1 MKDKSAGSIRVLIAN
16 KHEVVREGL
25 AAVINRQTDMDVVAE
40 AYDGQ
45 AAVERFVALH
55 PHVALLDVHMLEMDG
70 IAATKVIRE
79 QFAEA
84 RIILLSTYSGDE
96 QVYQGLRAGAMSY
109 LLIDTT
115 SNELVHAIH
124 QVHSGVNYIP
134 PSIAAKL
141 ADRVKRR
148 ELSTR
153 ETEVL
158 QLMAYGKSNK
168 EIGSALYVT
177 EGTVKVHVS
186 SLMKKLGVTG
196 RIEAVNVALMHGIVT
211 LALKNSA

>member
-25 AAVINRQTDMDVVAE
+25 TAVINRQTDMEVVAE
-40 AYDGQ
+40 VYDGQ
-45 AAVERFVALH
+45 AAVKQFATHH
-55 PHVALLDVHMLEMDG
+55 PDVALLDVHMLEPDG

-115 SNELVHAIH
+115 GNELVHAIH

-134 PSIAAKL
+134 PSIAAQL

-168 EIGSALYVT
+168 EIGAALYVT

-196 RIEAVNVALMHGIVT
+196 RTEAVNVALMHGIVT